1 MSMKKIRI
9 ALDAMGGD
17 VGPEALIEG
26 AILALAKIKRLEL
39 VLVGKKDVLLQLL
52 EGNGYPKDRLTIAD
66 APDVV
71 AMDESPKESLK
82 KRHSSLAIA
91 VKLVSQGVVDGL
103 VSAGNTGATLAHTL
117 TNWRTIKGVRR
128 PAIAALLPTQ
138 KDAVVLIDAGAN
150 VDCRPEHLLQ
160 FAIMGSLYAQ
170 KVLSRHRPKV
180 GLISIGEELRK
191 GNRLTL
197 QTQKLLADAPIHFCG
212 NAEGRDILSGEFDV
226 VVCDG
231 FIGNILLKFG
241 EATVE
246 LVLKNL
252 RSSFK
257 KRLHTSHTEFPI
269 ELILKDQIA
278 KLDYAEYGGAPLLGV
293 QGIAIISHGESN
305 PKAIMNAIKTACD
318 IAQHNINSHIQKAF
332 ENRETLIYAT

>member
-1 MSMKKIRI
+1 MKKIRI

-17 VGPEALIEG
+17 VGPQALIKG
-26 AILALAKIKRLEL
+26 AILALDRFNELEL
-39 VLVGKKDVLLQLL
+39 VLVGKKDVLLQILKD
-52 EGNGYPKDRLTIAD
+52 NGFPEDRLSIVD
-66 APDVV
+66 APEVI
-71 AMDESPKESLK
+71 AMDESPKDSLK
-82 KRHSSLAIA
+82 KRHSSLAVA
-91 VKLVSQGVVDGL
+91 VKLVSDGVVDGL

-128 PAIAALLPTQ
+128 PAIAALLPTH
-138 KDAVVLIDAGAN
+138 KDAVILIDAGAN

-170 KVLSRHRPKV
+170 KVLSRHRPRV

-197 QTQKLLADAPIHFCG
+197 QTQKLLAEAPIHFCG
-212 NAEGRDILSGEFDV
+212 NTEGRDILTGDFDV

-231 FIGNILLKFG
+231 FVGNILLKFG

-246 LVLKNL
+246 LVLKHL
-252 RSSFK
+252 KASFK
-257 KRLHTSHTEFPI
+257 KRDYASHNKAPI
-269 ELILKDQIA
+269 ESILTEQIA
-278 KLDYAEYGGAPLLGV
+278 RLDYAEYGGAPLLGV

-305 PKAIMNAIKTACD
+305 PKAIMNAIKTACEVVR
-318 IAQHNINSHIQKAF
+318 HNIITHIQNAF
-332 ENRETLIYAT
+332 ENKETLIYAS